1 MTIYDISEPIATDT
15 AVFPGDNPFRSES
28 VMQMTDGASC
38 NVSTIR
44 MSVHCG
50 THADAPAHYVEGA
63 EDVSELDLS
72 VYLGPCR
79 LLDVI
84 GIGEPSL
91 VDPACLVGKLDGVE
105 RVVLRTKSTHDHT
118 AFDPSFTALG
128 PAAAQVLVD
137 AGVRLVGI
145 DVPSMDHAT
154 CRDLGAHHVLRS
166 GRLCLLENLDLSGV
180 PPGDYELIALP
191 LKIVGADASPVRA
204 VLRELPS

>member
-1 MTIYDISEPIATDT
+1 MAIYDISEPIATDT
-15 AVFPGDNPFRSES
+15 AVFPGDNPFTSES
-28 VMQMTDGASC
+28 VMQMADGASC

-50 THADAPAHYVEGA
+50 THADAPTHYVEGA

-79 LLDVI
+79 LLDVT
-84 GIGEPSL
+84 GIGSPSL
-91 VDPACLVGKLDGVE
+91 VDPACLAGKLDGVE

-118 AFDPSFTALG
+118 AFDPAFTALG

-137 AGVRLVGI
+137 AGLRLVGI

-166 GRLCLLENLDLSGV
+166 GRLGLLENLDLSGV

-204 VLRELPS
+204 VLRDLTS